1 MSIKVSLVEDSD
13 QLRGTLARVVG
24 RADGFECI
32 SQYGS
37 AEEAVEGLP
46 KDKPNVVLMDINL
59 PGMNGVDCV
68 AKLRQAMPGL
78 RLLMLTTYE
87 QSDLIFNALRAGAS
101 GYLLKNLPADEL
113 TDALKS
119 VCAGG
124 APMSVQV
131 ARKVVEFFHQPS
143 KPKGEFTELTS
154 REQEVLALLATGLRY
169 KEIAEKLNVTLHTVR
184 SHATHIY
191 DKLHV
196 DSRTE
201 ATLKYLKK
209 E

>member
-1 MSIKVSLVEDSD
+1 MIRVSLIEDHAPTRENLVEVINATEGLS
-13 QLRGTLARVVG
+13 
-24 RADGFECI
+24 CI
-32 SQYGS
+32 SAYGS
-37 AEEAVEGLP
+37 AELALKNLP
-46 KDKPNVVLMDINL
+46 ADKPDVALVDINL

>member
-1 MSIKVSLVEDSD
+1 MIRVSLIEDHAPTREHLVEVLNATEG
-13 QLRGTLARVVG
+13 LR
-24 RADGFECI
+24 CI
-32 SQYGS
+32 SAYNS
-37 AEEAVEGLP
+37 AELALKHLP
-46 KDKPNVVLMDINL
+46 VDKPQVALVDINL
-59 PGMNGVDCV
+59 PGMNGVECV
-68 AKLRQAMPGL
+68 AKLRQSVPGIL
-78 RLLMLTTYE
+78 VVILTTYE
-87 QSDLIFNALRAGAS
+87 QTDLIFNALRAGAS
-101 GYLLKNLPADEL
+101 GYLLKNLPSEEL

-143 KPKGEFTELTS
+143 KTKAEFEELTP

-169 KEIAEKLNVTLHTVR
+169 KEIAEKLNVTLYTVR

-209 E
+209 G

>member
-1 MSIKVSLVEDSD
+1 MIRVSLIEDHAPTRENLV
-13 QLRGTLARVVG
+13 QAINAT
-24 RADGFECI
+24 
-32 SQYGS
+32 
-37 AEEAVEGLP
+37 EGLRCLSAHKTAGLALKKLP
-46 KDKPNVVLMDINL
+46 AEKPDVVLVDMHLPDI
-59 PGMNGVDCV
+59 NGVDCV
-68 AKLRQAMPGL
+68 AKLRQLMPGL
-78 RLLMLTTYE
+78 RLLMLTTHE
-87 QSDLIFNALRAGAS
+87 QSDFIFSALRAGAS
-101 GYLLKNLPADEL
+101 GYLLKNLPPDEL
-113 TDALKS
+113 TEALKS

-131 ARKVVEFFHQPS
+131 ARKVVEFFHQPA
-143 KPKGEFTELTS
+143 KPKGDFPELTS
-154 REQEVLALLATGLRY
+154 REQEVLALLATGQRY